1 MPAAE
6 ARKSTHPPG
15 TRDACPTKEIVVATG
30 TLWGSRL
37 GCREGGRQ
45 GKPRS
50 CRPADNP
57 FASHRVEGLAYRS
70 NGLGLAELGRRL
82 RELGGRAAIVGPEG
96 SGKTTLLEELA
107 DTLPGESVRVRVG
120 GSCRRPWHTARAQ
133 LPTPVTTNHAVLID
147 GAEQLGPIGW
157 RRLLLAT
164 RNAGCLVATLHRPG
178 LLPTLIECRTDR
190 DLLRDL
196 VEELAPADAPSLVS
210 DFDQLF
216 QRHEGNIRLCLRD
229 LYDVYAGRTSHESH
243 ENR

>member
-1 MPAAE
+1 MSTVAV
-6 ARKSTHPPG
+6 ARY
-15 TRDACPTKEIVVATG
+15 
-30 TLWGSRL
+30 
-37 GCREGGRQ
+37 
-45 GKPRS
+45 
-50 CRPADNP
+50 RPADNP
-57 FASHRVEGLAYRS
+57 FASHRVEGLSFRQ
-70 NGLGLAELGRRL
+70 NGGTLEDLQRRL
-82 RELGGRAAIVGPEG
+82 ESLGGRAAIVGPEG

-107 DTLPGESVRVRVG
+107 DTLTGESVRVRIG

-164 RNAGCLVATLHRPG
+164 RNAGCLLATLHRPG

-190 DLLRDL
+190 DLLCDL
-196 VEELAPADAPSLVS
+196 VEELAPADALSLVS
-210 DFDQLF
+210 DLDDLF

-229 LYDVYAGRTSHESH
+229 LYDVYAGRTIRQSH